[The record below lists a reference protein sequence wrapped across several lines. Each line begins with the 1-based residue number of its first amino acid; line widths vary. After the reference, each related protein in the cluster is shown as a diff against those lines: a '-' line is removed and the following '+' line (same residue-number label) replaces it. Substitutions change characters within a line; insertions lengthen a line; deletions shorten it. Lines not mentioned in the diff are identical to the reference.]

1 MKKVNVILAAA
12 VSAITGTVIGVLFAP
27 DKGASTRK
35 KIKRETDE
43 YLKELKK
50 DIDKLRQNLNE
61 KAELT
66 KDEVEEIR
74 SEVKRKGDDLVNKA
88 KKLTSYD
95 EWTKEEL
102 YNKAKVS
109 NIEGYS
115 QMNKAE
121 LIQALR
127 EQ

>member
-12 VSAITGTVIGVLFAP
+12 VSAITGTLIGVLFAP
-27 DKGASTRK
+27 DKGTSTRK

-50 DIDKLRQNLNE
+50 DIDELRQKLNE

-66 KDEVEEIR
+66 KDEVEGIR

-102 YNKAKVS
+102 YNKAKAS

-127 EQ
+127 GQ